1 MGFLEELRSAAGL
14 LELQM
19 RLLFGIMHLAV
30 SLILE
35 LFILASAELVLVFL
49 AFFVPKVALV

>member
-1 MGFLEELRSAAGL
+1 MGFLEGLRSAAGL

-19 RLLFGIMHLAV
+19 MLLFGIMHLAV

-35 LFILASAELVLVFL
+35 LLILASAELVLVFL